1 MEDGSTMNEFSIYRT
16 TADDEWEVSF
26 PNGSKFKNTILRLA
40 EKYPGEVKNLIVNKD
55 KSIFATIPVSWVKI
69 FRPREVS
76 EGERQKFRERMHSID
91 A

>member
-55 KSIFATIPVSWVKI
+55 GSLFATIPLDWVSI
-69 FRPREVS
+69 RPKKVVTESQIAQARENFKHLRV
-76 EGERQKFRERMHSID
+76 
-91 A
+91 